1 MIRKLLFCLFFVT
14 IFLFDLSAKEN
25 KIFHVHT
32 STKNQKGKIL
42 PEKKLGIKVE
52 SLRLTAYGKLV
63 DFRFRVLDEE
73 KASVIFSPK
82 LKPYLT
88 DKNTN
93 SKFYIPNTPKV
104 GSLRSYGTPVKNRVY
119 FMLFANN
126 GALKKGST
134 VSIVIGD
141 TTIEN
146 LVVE

>member
-1 MIRKLLFCLFFVT
+1 MIRNLFFCLFFIT
-14 IFLFDLSAKEN
+14 IWIFDLPAKEN

-32 STKNQKGKIL
+32 SKINQKEKIL
-42 PEKKLGIKVE
+42 PEQKLGIKVE

-63 DFRFRVLDEE
+63 DFRFKVIDEE
-73 KASVIFSPK
+73 RASVIFNPK

-88 DKNTN
+88 DINTN

-126 GALKKGST
+126 GALKKGSK
-134 VSIVIGD
+134 VNIVIGD
-141 TTIEN
+141 TIIEN